1 MNTRFTTRPVSRSM
15 LIGAN
20 ALLWGIIAAVQGF
33 QNYTGTLAEG
43 LPADLLQSLVL
54 QAATYAPWALFT
66 PFLYLYFRRFPIDRL
81 FSVRTLVILP
91 VIAGACIAVQIASHT
106 TAMALYPSP
115 ASHPHPF
122 WSMYAS
128 MLQWISLPS
137 FLSFAVIVGG
147 CHAVNYYERFRE
159 REQAGAILQ
168 RQLAEAHLETL
179 QSQLQPHFF
188 FNTLHAIASLV
199 RDQQPEKA
207 VRIIAR
213 LSDLFR
219 HTLAN
224 RHAHVIP
231 LRQEL
236 ELLSAYFEIEQTR
249 FPDRLDVRLHIS
261 PETLEALVPTLILQ
275 PLVENA
281 VKHGVS
287 KTSTPLTVTVSSGVA
302 EKQLFLRVENDH
314 SVLDPSW
321 MKKPDTIGISN
332 TQKRLDQLYG
342 QNQRFDL
349 HSEEDS
355 VIAEVVIPLEYQ
367 PEEQSR

>member
-1 MNTRFTTRPVSRSM
+1 M

-20 ALLWGIIAAVQGF
+20 LLLWGVIAAVQAF

-81 FSVRTLVILP
+81 FSIRTLVFLP
-91 VIAGACIAVQIASHT
+91 LIAGACIAAQIASHT
-106 TAMALYPSP
+106 TAMALFPSP
-115 ASHPHPF
+115 ASHPRPF

-159 REQAGAILQ
+159 REQASSILQ
-168 RQLAEAHLETL
+168 RQLAEAHLEAL

-199 RDQQPEKA
+199 RDHQPEKA
-207 VRIIAR
+207 VRMIAR

-219 HTLAN
+219 RTLADE
-224 RHAHVIP
+224 HTHVIS

-236 ELLSAYFEIEQTR
+236 ELLSAYLEIEQTR
-249 FPDRLDVRLHIS
+249 FQDRLNVRLHIA
-261 PETLEALVPTLILQ
+261 PETLEAFVPTLILQ

-281 VKHGVS
+281 IKHGVS
-287 KTSTPLTVTVSSGVA
+287 KTSSPLTVTVSSGV
-302 EKQLFLRVENDH
+302 EEGQLFLRIENDH
-314 SVLDPSW
+314 SVLDPGW

-332 TQKRLDQLYG
+332 TQKRLDRLYG
-342 QNQRFDL
+342 QNGRFDL
-349 HSEEDS
+349 RAEGDA

-367 PEEQSR
+367 PVERLR